1 MSGQT
6 DSTGDDAILFMNN
19 LKQSESIVI
28 LFSGKMLNGE
38 KGDLNVKDQEHMINF
53 IKRPQETYHLLL

>member
-6 DSTGDDAILFMNN
+6 DSTGDDAILFMNS

-53 IKRPQETYHLLL
+53 IKRPLETSKLW

>member
-6 DSTGDDAILFMNN
+6 DSTGDDAILSMNS

-53 IKRPQETYHLLL
+53 IKRPQETSKLW